1 MVQILLVEDDD
12 IVARVATWRL
22 QKIGYEVCG
31 RATNSADAV
40 QLAMKLH
47 PDLVLM
53 DIKISGTSDGVSTAK
68 VLKKTMNVPIIYL
81 TSHTDDET
89 IARAAETQPAGFIAK
104 PFDDKDLKISIEV
117 ALRKKA

>member
-104 PFDDKDLKISIEV
+104 PFDDKDLKIAIEV

>member
-40 QLAMKLH
+40 KLAMEHH

-53 DIKISGTSDGVSTAK
+53 DIKISGTSDGISTAK
-68 VLKKTMNVPIIYL
+68 VLKKTLNVPIIYL

-104 PFDDKDLKISIEV
+104 PFDDKDLKIAIEV
-117 ALRKKA
+117 ALRKKQ

>member
-40 QLAMKLH
+40 KLAMEHH

-53 DIKISGTSDGVSTAK
+53 DIKISGTSDGISTAK
-68 VLKKTMNVPIIYL
+68 VLKKTLNVPIIYL

-104 PFDDKDLKISIEV
+104 PFDDKDLKIAIEV
-117 ALRKKA
+117 ALRKKP